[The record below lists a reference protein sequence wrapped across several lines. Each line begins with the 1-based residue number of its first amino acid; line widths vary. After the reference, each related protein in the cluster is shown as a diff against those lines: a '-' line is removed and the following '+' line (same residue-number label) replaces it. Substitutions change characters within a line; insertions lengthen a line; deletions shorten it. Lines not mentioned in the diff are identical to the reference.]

1 MKPVHVIAAA
11 LVVGAIGVAL
21 AGETKAA
28 FGLLALSTLIEL
40 VWSMIAGKS
49 KNL

>member
-1 MKPVHVIAAA
+1 MKPVHVIAAI
-11 LVVGAIGVAL
+11 LVFAAIVVAL
-21 AGETKAA
+21 AGETKTA

-40 VWSMIAGKS
+40 VWSMIAGRG